1 MGVTVMKP
9 HAETVRLPARTAL
22 VTGAT
27 AGIGFQTA
35 RALAGP
41 DTRLIIT
48 GRDRLRGCHAAEAI
62 SAETG
67 SPVRFLP
74 ADHGTVGGNQDL
86 ADRVAAT
93 VPRLDVLVNNVGGL
107 YDTRWETADGYE
119 ATLAMNFVG
128 SVALTLRLLPL
139 LRAGTPARCVNV
151 VSAGFTM
158 YQRDPFD
165 DLQSTRGYV
174 PADAYA
180 HAKLLNVFAA
190 LALADQVAA
199 DGITV
204 NAVHPGMA
212 WTDMTR
218 SMTSRT
224 MPSVRYV
231 WPLLRL
237 VQRHRSPVTAG
248 RRVAALAAADAM
260 AGHTGGYYEKGLSPR
275 RLSSR
280 ERDVDNRQR
289 AWRLATDLISGART
303 GSGPASAAIPYRLDR
318 PGGPPPTPADTA
330 SWEEIRP

>member
-1 MGVTVMKP
+1 MTADV
-9 HAETVRLPARTAL
+9 ETVGMRPRTVL

-48 GRDRLRGCHAAEAI
+48 GRDHLRGHHAAEAI
-62 SAETG
+62 SAGLG
-67 SPVRFLP
+67 SPVTFLP
-74 ADHGTVGGNQDL
+74 ADHGTVGGNLDL

-93 VPRLDVLVNNVGGL
+93 VTKLDVLVNNVGGL
-107 YDTRWETADGYE
+107 YGTRWETADGYE

-128 SVALTLRLLPL
+128 PVALTLRLLPL
-139 LRAGTPARCVNV
+139 LRASTPARCVNV
-151 VSAGFTM
+151 VSASFAM
-158 YQRDPFD
+158 YKRDPFD
-165 DLQSTRGYV
+165 DLQSTRGYL
-174 PADAYA
+174 PAEAYA
-180 HAKLLNVFAA
+180 RAKLLSLLAA
-190 LALADQVAA
+190 LTLADRVAA

-224 MPSVRYV
+224 MPAVRYV
-231 WPLLRL
+231 WPLLRF
-237 VQRHRSPVTAG
+237 VQRYRSPVPAG

-275 RLSSR
+275 RLSIR
-280 ERDVDNRQR
+280 ERDVNNRQR

-303 GSGPASAAIPYRLDR
+303 GTGSGPPSAANPRGLDLA
-318 PGGPPPTPADTA
+318 GAAPPTPAGTA